1 MWPFDLREMVLR
13 TVFAPRE
20 VARELLAWN
29 PPDAARWIG
38 LLLVAVVSVMLGTLG
53 EGMLT
58 VLSRGQIPFDNMAFT
73 LGPLQVA
80 IPLIIAFQMAFMGR
94 RFGGQGN
101 FRDALL
107 LTVWMQ
113 GVLTLL
119 QAVQVVVMIFFPM
132 TAMFALTAVTIAL
145 LLYLL
150 TNFTAALHGFENIVA
165 TAMGVIVTG
174 FFTVLLCALI
184 LTNIL
189 VSLGLVPVEA
199 LQQ

>member
-53 EGMLT
+53 EGMMT
-58 VLSRGQIPFDNMAFT
+58 MLSRGKIPFENMAFT
-73 LGPLQVA
+73 LAPLQVV
-80 IPLIIAFQMAFMGR
+80 IPLIIAFQMGFMGR
-94 RFGGQGN
+94 RFGGQGT

-132 TAMFALTAVTIAL
+132 TALFAITAMTIAL

-174 FFTVLLCALI
+174 FFTVLLTALI

>member
-53 EGMLT
+53 EGMMT
-58 VLSRGQIPFDNMAFT
+58 MLSRGKIPFENMAFT
-73 LGPLQVA
+73 LAPLQVV

-94 RFGGQGN
+94 RFGGQGT

-132 TAMFALTAVTIAL
+132 TALFAITAMTIAL

-174 FFTVLLCALI
+174 FFTVLLTALI

>member
-1 MWPFDLREMVLR
+1 M
-13 TVFAPRE
+13 
-20 VARELLAWN
+20 
-29 PPDAARWIG
+29 
-38 LLLVAVVSVMLGTLG
+38 
-53 EGMLT
+53 
-58 VLSRGQIPFDNMAFT
+58 
-73 LGPLQVA
+73 
-80 IPLIIAFQMAFMGR
+80 
-94 RFGGQGN
+94 
-101 FRDALL
+101 

-132 TAMFALTAVTIAL
+132 TALFAITAMTIAL

-165 TAMGVIVTG
+165 TAMGVVVTG
-174 FFTVLLCALI
+174 FFTVLLTALI

>member
-53 EGMLT
+53 EGMMT
-58 VLSRGQIPFDNMAFT
+58 MLSRGKIPFENMAFT
-73 LGPLQVA
+73 LAPLQVV

-132 TAMFALTAVTIAL
+132 TALFAITAMTIAL

-174 FFTVLLCALI
+174 FFTVLLTALI